1 MHPQAEALAAQFIAN
16 FWSANHEIQ
25 WRALEQEKLKWLNS
39 NTALVGKI
47 DAQGITAAGKPF
59 FGDWKTASKS
69 KARGIKF
76 EKIRWKMR
84 PQSLTYG
91 VLMADTCRDFTVRW
105 AFKTDPITTDFEWY
119 TYSQP
124 EIDWWRNELIAIADD
139 IRNLRR
145 GLRLLHTDGWPTN
158 LNYCDRYGEEYRCPF
173 RDSGCWKLNFNFN
186 PPTMHPRTESHIK
199 IENDLKIQLGGEVI
213 LSELVVLDASRVD
226 DWINCH
232 ERYRRL
238 WEGDGLT
245 EDSEALTIGHDFH
258 SIIETHLN
266 QIKEKQ
272 HV

>member
-1 MHPQAEALAAQFIAN
+1 MMHPQAEALAAQFIAN

-25 WRALEQEKLKWLNS
+25 WGALEQEKLKWLNS
-39 NTALVGKI
+39 STALVGKI
-47 DAQGITAAGKPF
+47 DAQGITAASKPF

-91 VLMADTCRDFTVRW
+91 VLMADTCLDFTVRW

-119 TYSQP
+119 TYSQS
-124 EIDWWRNELIAIADD
+124 EIDWWREELLNIAAS
-139 IRNLRR
+139 IRAWRVSTKTS
-145 GLRLLHTDGWPTN
+145 HPGWPTN
-158 LNYCDRYGEEYRCPF
+158 LNHCDRYGEEYRCPF
-173 RDSGCWKLNFNFN
+173 RDSGCWKLNFKFN
-186 PPTMHPRTESHIK
+186 PPTMHPRVESHLQ
-199 IENDLKIQLGGEVI
+199 IENDIKLYWDGDDSK
-213 LSELVVLDASRVD
+213 LVVLDASRVD

-272 HV
+272 